1 MASKVLVA
9 YATKAG
15 ATAEAAE
22 EIGKVLADHG
32 LAVEVRAV
40 DKVKSLTAYDAVV
53 IGTAIRM
60 EKPLPEAV
68 NFGKKFKAELGSRP
82 LACFSLGVWMR
93 EDTPEHREMTR
104 CFLKPL
110 LNELPEP
117 VSLGLFGGKLDYSHL
132 SPIWRVLASQDKTG
146 LMQEGD
152 WRDWEAIRAWA
163 GELAGK
169 WHSSTR

>member
-1 MASKVLVA
+1 MAKKVLVA

-15 ATAEAAE
+15 ATTEVAE
-22 EIGKVLADHG
+22 EVGKVLTECG

-40 DKVKSLTAYDAVV
+40 DKVKSLSAYDAVV
-53 IGTAIRM
+53 LGTAIRM
-60 EKPLPEAV
+60 EKPLSEAV
-68 NFGKKFKAELGSRP
+68 NFAKKFKSELANRP

-110 LNELPEP
+110 LSELPEP
-117 VSLGLFGGKLDYSHL
+117 ASLGLFGGRLDYSNL

-152 WRDWEAIRAWA
+152 WRNWEAIRAWA
-163 GELAGK
+163 NELAPK
-169 WHSSTR
+169 LS

>member
-1 MASKVLVA
+1 MAKKVLVA

-15 ATAEAAE
+15 ATTEVAE
-22 EIGKVLADHG
+22 EVGKVLTANG
-32 LAVEVRAV
+32 LTVEVRPV
-40 DKVKSLTAYDAVV
+40 NKVKSLHACDAVV

-60 EKPLPEAV
+60 EKPLSEAV
-68 NFGKKFKAELGSRP
+68 NFAKKFHAELASRP

-110 LNELPEP
+110 LDELPEP
-117 VSLGLFGGKLDYSHL
+117 ASLGLFGGKLDYSTV

-152 WRDWEAIRAWA
+152 WRNWEAIRAWA
-163 GELAGK
+163 SELAPK
-169 WHSSTR
+169 LS